1 MLVLVHSIRRLAAIR
16 QCLRSARSFHVSMAS
31 SSVRA
36 LIMGPPGSGKGTVS
50 ERIVRDFGVK
60 HLSSGDLLR
69 SHIQNKTEVGLQ
81 AKHFIDK
88 GELVPDEVMVEL
100 ILEELQKMKGSF
112 LLDGEYKL
120 TLVVNDMLDCFF
132 FRFYIRARDIC

>member
-1 MLVLVHSIRRLAAIR
+1 MLVHSIRRLASVSH
-16 QCLRSARSFHVSMAS
+16 CLYPVRSFHVSMAS

-69 SHIQNKTEVGLQ
+69 SHIQEKTEVGLQ

-88 GELVPDEVMVEL
+88 GELVPDEVMVKL
-100 ILEELQKMKGSF
+100 ILEEVQKMKGSF
-112 LLDGEYKL
+112 LLDGKI
-120 TLVVNDMLDCFF
+120 N
-132 FRFYIRARDIC
+132 